1 MPNVYHDQIFNPKSI
16 TSKNLDNML
25 LSSNLKSTN
34 LLDDSNQ
41 NITDTKK
48 TEHAR
53 ETDLF

>member
-1 MPNVYHDQIFNPKSI
+1 MPNVYYDQIFNPKSI

-25 LSSNLKSTN
+25 LSCNLKSTS
-34 LLDDSNQ
+34 LLDDINQ

-48 TEHAR
+48 TEHDR